1 MVRSGKIRSGP
12 TCSQLGSVVYHRSH
26 TPIAPCH
33 VVCLNARQSN
43 MTTWNLHCFFWQ
55 TIIELPDRIICLQ
68 YDRMHCLVVQG
79 IAVLEINLALK
90 TELVDRTEY
99 IHIIFRYAHMLY
111 LLVGYVS
118 PRKPCVVSFYPCNRK
133 SQDRNCPTD
142 INTVYHVHPITSL
155 FHITLV
161 VSNPSVGMSEKGYSN
176 KEDCHEERGIPIQV
190 IQILSPIMHLLFT
203 GY

>member
-1 MVRSGKIRSGP
+1 
-12 TCSQLGSVVYHRSH
+12 
-26 TPIAPCH
+26 
-33 VVCLNARQSN
+33 
-43 MTTWNLHCFFWQ
+43 
-55 TIIELPDRIICLQ
+55 
-68 YDRMHCLVVQG
+68 MHCLVVQG

-142 INTVYHVHPITSL
+142 INTVYRVHPITSL

-161 VSNPSVGMSEKGYSN
+161 VSNPSVGMSEKGTPTR
-176 KEDCHEERGIPIQV
+176 KIAMRRGVSLSKLYKLYPQSCIYFLQV
-190 IQILSPIMHLLFT
+190 ISNLKSIESLCLLFQFPFSKSSVWVVKVPLYDQLSWLT
-203 GY
+203 SH